1 MDTPDGQLREE
12 VIARIKRRRAFW
24 KVLMTYIV
32 MNAFFIAVWALT
44 GAGYFWPG
52 WVLVGWGLGV
62 ALSAVRAFGPA
73 SSPGSPTEQQ
83 IQDERLRDRD
93 AA

>member
-1 MDTPDGQLREE
+1 
-12 VIARIKRRRAFW
+12 
-24 KVLMTYIV
+24 MTYIV

-62 ALSAVRAFGPA
+62 AFSAVRAYGPA
-73 SSPGSPTEQQ
+73 SSPDPPSEQQ
-83 IQDERLRDRD
+83 IEDEMRRLRDRD